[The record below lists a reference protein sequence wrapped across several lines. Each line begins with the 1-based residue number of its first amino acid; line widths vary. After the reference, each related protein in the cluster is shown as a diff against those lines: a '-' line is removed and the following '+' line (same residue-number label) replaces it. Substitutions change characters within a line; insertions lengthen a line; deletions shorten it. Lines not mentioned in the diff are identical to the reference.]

1 MIKKWLIKNY
11 FITGILSVVIAGSL
25 FSRFITPANPGGKTV
40 MILVILLF
48 FVQGFKLPTENI
60 IKGFTNFKLH
70 IFTQSFIFIINPIY
84 FFLLMKIF
92 SPWIDSRLV
101 IGIYALSTLPT
112 SVSSCT
118 VFTSIAGGNV
128 SGTMFNAA
136 LANIAGVFVS
146 PLLISLLLSTSGQ
159 SLPADEIIRILI
171 SLFIKMVL
179 PIIAGQLVRQVMK
192 KIAEKNKK
200 KLNIFSNI
208 IILTILLFAIAGSG
222 KMFTSDKLRLLI
234 IPFSLLAVS
243 YPFILFLT
251 YFSGKI
257 VRFNRRDSISSMFT
271 GSQKTL
277 AMGLPL
283 LATFFASKPELIGY
297 AIMPV
302 LFYQPYQLIISALL
316 LNRMKKPELAD

>member
-1 MIKKWLIKNY
+1 MKNWLIKNY
-11 FITGILSVVIAGSL
+11 FIIGILSAVIAGSL
-25 FSRFITPANPGGKTV
+25 FSSSITPVNPGGKTV
-40 MILVILLF
+40 MFLVILLF

-60 IKGFTNFKLH
+60 IKGLTNYRLH
-70 IFTQSFIFIINPIY
+70 VFTQIFIFVINPIY

-92 SPWIDSRLV
+92 SPFIDSRLV

-118 VFTSIAGGNV
+118 VFTSLGGGNV

-136 LANIAGVFVS
+136 LANIAGVFIS

-159 SLPADEIIRILI
+159 ALPADEVIRILL
-171 SLFIKMVL
+171 SLFIKMVV
-179 PIIAGQLVRQVMK
+179 PIIAGQIVRQYMK

-200 KLNIFSNI
+200 KLNILSNV
-208 IILTILLFAIAGSG
+208 IILHILLFAVAGSG
-222 KMFTSDKLRLLI
+222 KMFTPDKLRLLI
-234 IPFSLLAVS
+234 VPFILLAVS
-243 YPFILFLT
+243 YPLMLFFV
-251 YFSGKI
+251 YSAGKI
-257 VRFNRRDSISSMFT
+257 VRFNREDSVSSLFT

-302 LFYQPYQLIISALL
+302 LFYQPYQLIVCAVL
-316 LNRMKKPELAD
+316 LNRMKKPE